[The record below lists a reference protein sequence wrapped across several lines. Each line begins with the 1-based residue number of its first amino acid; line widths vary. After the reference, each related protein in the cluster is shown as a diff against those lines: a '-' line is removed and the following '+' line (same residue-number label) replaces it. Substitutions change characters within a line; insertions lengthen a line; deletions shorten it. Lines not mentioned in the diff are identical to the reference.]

1 MAVFS
6 WVSIAKK
13 KVVKAKG
20 KYASRS
26 VFGML
31 YFFRYKLA
39 VNLENLKL
47 AVGRGKAGYKCN
59 STVLLPQPLRDDAC
73 VGVNKPDLA
82 PAQIF

>member
-39 VNLENLKL
+39 INLENLKL
-47 AVGRGKAGYKCN
+47 AGRA
-59 STVLLPQPLRDDAC
+59 S
-73 VGVNKPDLA
+73 
-82 PAQIF
+82 